1 MFPRQPRAP
10 ENRRRADSPSII
22 AVTGLG
28 GHAYGS
34 WSHSDERMWLRDYL
48 PKDAPNARILT
59 YGYQSALQS
68 DSISFLED
76 HTNKFVHK
84 LVDMRDASEVSRQ
97 KPCQTM
103 RYILEAIL
111 TYNLQCESR
120 YVPARTQRNG

>member
-1 MFPRQPRAP
+1 MYLPRKRAPLQQSEFCYFPRQPRSPKAAP
-10 ENRRRADSPSII
+10 VLTVSPSII

-59 YGYQSALQS
+59 YGYPSALQS
-68 DSISFLED
+68 DSISVLED

-84 LVDMRDASEVSRQ
+84 LVDMRDASEVSESNHAL
-97 KPCQTM
+97 PVGNYT
-103 RYILEAIL
+103 
-111 TYNLQCESR
+111 NL
-120 YVPARTQRNG
+120 